1 MIYMSGSYLHTVMT
15 LKPLRM
21 ETQRQ
26 IQSCA
31 CAAQTLS
38 PHRDI
43 SLLKAEGCGATV
55 RSPEAERNEG
65 GGGSIGNVFPA
76 LSGPSIALKC
86 NKIICDSFD
95 MKWQPV
101 AGFDFQHPQYYPEG
115 VKMLSVCSWKLRSLA
130 FAPNRGYSFQSLRSI
145 SRGSFYLVPSCHWQ
159 RFSFF
164 DWPTCV
170 RGPEKE
176 HIWRLLA

>member
-1 MIYMSGSYLHTVMT
+1 MA
-15 LKPLRM
+15 
-21 ETQRQ
+21 TQRQ

-55 RSPEAERNEG
+55 GSPEAEHNEG
-65 GGGSIGNVFPA
+65 GGGSIGNMFPA

-101 AGFDFQHPQYYPEG
+101 ALRCCWLWFPAPTILPWRGKN
-115 VKMLSVCSWKLRSLA
+115 VKRLLLKAA
-130 FAPNRGYSFQSLRSI
+130 FPPNRGYSFQSLTSI